1 MALLARKAFVSFLRA
16 YSVFPQQWK
25 SVLHTSNLH
34 LGHLAK
40 AFALRESPKEITNG
54 LAQVKANTSSLSA
67 EDKKARSDAKKAKRR
82 EKLGKGKRPKRVTMT
97 KR

>member
-1 MALLARKAFVSFLRA
+1 MARKAFVSFLRA

-25 SVLHTSNLH
+25 TVLHTSNLH

-54 LAQVKANTSSLSA
+54 LSHAKQAGQRVDNA
-67 EDKKARSDAKKAKRR
+67 EKKQRSDAKKLKRKT
-82 EKLGKGKRPKRVTMT
+82 KLKKQT
-97 KR
+97 KK